1 MSVFRKIFVRM
12 GAPASIDQALS
23 TAAVPRAGQ
32 EHYAKLVNNFTPQ
45 NPFKYYLYNCLQNQW
60 INFHYM
66 IFKILFCRC

>member
-32 EHYAKLVNNFTPQ
+32 EHYAKLVNNFTP
-45 NPFKYYLYNCLQNQW
+45 PKSLQVVF
-60 INFHYM
+60 I
-66 IFKILFCRC
+66 